1 MDIVQAVELA
11 LKKDL
16 FIRRKSTLF
25 SGTRIKPTN
34 TYDACLV
41 LVDGEIKR
49 QSRFWNPTADDL
61 VADDWE
67 VVTE

>member
-1 MDIVQAVELA
+1 MNIVQAVELA
-11 LKKDL
+11 LKKGL

-25 SGTRIKPTN
+25 SSTRIKPTN

-41 LVDGEIKR
+41 LIDGEIKR